1 MKIAGIVAEYHPFHN
16 GHAWQIAEVRR
27 RGFDAVVCV
36 MSTGLVQ
43 RGECEML
50 PYRVRV
56 KAALAAG
63 ADLVLALPAPYACK
77 SSEGFAFAAVS
88 LLNALN
94 CIDALCFGTETAGEE
109 QMQKAAQAMEQPEFR
124 PQMRRALDSGMSAP
138 QARAEA
144 AAQLLGQD
152 ADFFKQ
158 PNHILGIDY
167 CRALIKEKS
176 AIKPLAIVRV
186 GAAHDSAADGRHEG
200 GCYASA
206 SHLRRLWRE
215 KGVDAL
221 SPYVPPESLILYKRA
236 QTEGLLRDDRAC
248 STALLSR
255 LRAMNPEQ
263 MREIR
268 LTGEGLS
275 NRLYHTVQRAASAEE
290 LLERLKTKRYP
301 TARLRRLI
309 MDAALGYTDALAPL
323 PPYLHVL
330 GASKAGFDVLKQ
342 AQPKLPLST
351 SLSALSRVNDTCRCA
366 AKAHAAAVDFA
377 ALCRMRPQPC
387 GLAYTQPVCKSRMS
401 SEDRLTAG
409 EKKEAGTL

>member
-124 PQMRRALDSGMSAP
+124 PLMRRALDSGMSAP

-158 PNHILGIDY
+158 PNHILGIDH
-167 CRALIKEKS
+167 
-176 AIKPLAIVRV
+176 P
-186 GAAHDSAADGRHEG
+186 
-200 GCYASA
+200 
-206 SHLRRLWRE
+206 
-215 KGVDAL
+215 
-221 SPYVPPESLILYKRA
+221 
-236 QTEGLLRDDRAC
+236 
-248 STALLSR
+248 ST
-255 LRAMNPEQ
+255 
-263 MREIR
+263 
-268 LTGEGLS
+268 
-275 NRLYHTVQRAASAEE
+275 
-290 LLERLKTKRYP
+290 
-301 TARLRRLI
+301 
-309 MDAALGYTDALAPL
+309 
-323 PPYLHVL
+323 
-330 GASKAGFDVLKQ
+330 
-342 AQPKLPLST
+342 
-351 SLSALSRVNDTCRCA
+351 
-366 AKAHAAAVDFA
+366 
-377 ALCRMRPQPC
+377 
-387 GLAYTQPVCKSRMS
+387 
-401 SEDRLTAG
+401 
-409 EKKEAGTL
+409 

>member
-43 RGECEML
+43 RGECEL
-50 PYRVRV
+50 VPYRVRV

-94 CIDALCFGTETAGEE
+94 CVDALCFGTETAGQE
-109 QMQKAAQAMEQPEFR
+109 QMQKAAQVMEEPEFR
-124 PQMRRALDSGMSAP
+124 PLMRRALDSGMSAP
-138 QARAEA
+138 GARAEA
-144 AAQLLGQD
+144 AAQLLGQEV
-152 ADFFKQ
+152 DFFKQ

-167 CRALIKEKS
+167 CRALIKQKS
-176 AIKPLAIVRV
+176 AVKPLAITRV
-186 GAAHDSAADGRHEG
+186 GAAHDSGQDGHHEG
-200 GCYASA
+200 VCYASA
-206 SHLRRLWRE
+206 SYLRRLWRE

-221 SPYVPPESLILYKRA
+221 APYVPHGSFALYQRAES
-236 QTEGLLRDDRAC
+236 EGLVRDDRAY

-255 LRAMNPEQ
+255 LRAMTPEQ

-275 NRLYHTVQRAASAEE
+275 NRLYHAVQRAADSEE

-301 TARLRRLI
+301 TARLRRL
-309 MDAALGYTDALAPL
+309 MLDAALGYTDALPPL

-330 GASKAGFDVLKQ
+330 GAGKAGFDVLKK
-342 AQPKLPLST
+342 AEPSLPVST
-351 SLSALSRVNDTCRCA
+351 SLSALSRVNEACRA
-366 AKAHAAAVDFA
+366 AAQAHAAAVDFA
-377 ALCRMRPQPC
+377 ALCRTRVQPC
-387 GLAYTQPVCKSRMS
+387 GLAYTQPVCKPQPF
-401 SEDRLTAG
+401 L
-409 EKKEAGTL
+409 